1 MGRNDV
7 GQQIGSNGW
16 SVNRISQQ
24 FELSLWDRYGII
36 YSIIYLMRIR
46 DIGVWSQ
53 FQFSC

>member
-7 GQQIGSNGW
+7 GPQTGSNGW
-16 SVNRISQQ
+16 SVDWISQQ

-53 FQFSC
+53 FQFS